1 VTTLLWYRLEWEGE
15 DQPRYAHIRVHGCMG
30 EVSPET
36 RVRLLEYMRGRYP
49 LADVSFAYM
58 EEV

>member
-1 VTTLLWYRLEWEGE
+1 
-15 DQPRYAHIRVHGCMG
+15 MG